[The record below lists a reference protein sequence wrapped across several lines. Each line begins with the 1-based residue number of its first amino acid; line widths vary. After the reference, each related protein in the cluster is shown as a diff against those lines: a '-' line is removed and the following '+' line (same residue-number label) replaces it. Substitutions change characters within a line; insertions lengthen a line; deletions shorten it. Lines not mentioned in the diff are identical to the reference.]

1 MSEVRPYLHAQ
12 ALRWTAERDL
22 SADSGASDCCSAAFT
37 LGTGIVISVI
47 VANQEQRTAFNRH
60 AQAVCFL
67 DVQHRG
73 RFVMSEYRPLE
84 VDLRASGCPGPMY
97 TETVPTILDA
107 ASKKPAPL
115 QGLIGPLYLGS
126 LVSLAVG
133 ISVFAIFWL
142 MGWLCAGFARD

>member
-1 MSEVRPYLHAQ
+1 MSELRPYSLAQ
-12 ALRWTAERDL
+12 
-22 SADSGASDCCSAAFT
+22 SAPLTSGARFIRGFRRIGLVLGAFA

-47 VANQEQRTAFNRH
+47 VANQEQLTTSNRYG
-60 AQAVCFL
+60 QAVCFL

-73 RFVMSEYRPLE
+73 RVVMSEYRPME

-97 TETVPTILDA
+97 TETVPNILDV

-115 QGLIGPLYLGS
+115 EGFIGPLYLGT
-126 LVSLAVG
+126 LVSLGAG

-142 MGWLCAGFARD
+142 VGWLCAGFTRD

>member
-1 MSEVRPYLHAQ
+1 MSELRPYSLAQ
-12 ALRWTAERDL
+12 
-22 SADSGASDCCSAAFT
+22 SAPLTSGARFIRGFRRIGLVLGAFV

-47 VANQEQRTAFNRH
+47 VANQAQLTTSNRY

-73 RFVMSEYRPLE
+73 RVVMSEYRPME
-84 VDLRASGCPGPMY
+84 VDLRASSCPGPMY
-97 TETVPTILDA
+97 TETVPSILDV

-115 QGLIGPLYLGS
+115 EGFVGPLYLGT
-126 LVSLAVG
+126 LVSLAAG

-142 MGWLCAGFARD
+142 IGWLCAGFTRD

>member
-1 MSEVRPYLHAQ
+1 MSELRPYSHAQ
-12 ALRWTAERDL
+12 SAPL
-22 SADSGASDCCSAAFT
+22 SSGARFIRGFKRVGLVLGAFA
-37 LGTGIVISVI
+37 LGTGIVISAV
-47 VANQEQRTAFNRH
+47 VANKEKQTAYNRY

-73 RFVMSEYRPLE
+73 RIVMSEYRPLE

-97 TETVPTILDA
+97 TETVPTILDT

-115 QGLIGPLYLGS
+115 EGFIGPLYLGS
-126 LVSLAVG
+126 LISLAVG

-142 MGWLCAGFARD
+142 MGWLCAGFTRD